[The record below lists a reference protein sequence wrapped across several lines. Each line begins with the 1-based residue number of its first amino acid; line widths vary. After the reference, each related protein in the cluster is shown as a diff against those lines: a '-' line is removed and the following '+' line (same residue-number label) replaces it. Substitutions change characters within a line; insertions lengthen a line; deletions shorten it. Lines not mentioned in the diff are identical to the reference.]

1 LDSHIRLNSFLFT
14 CFDFYRQ
21 ILTGMYDFVL
31 ALICLIFTSLES
43 FRRAISSGAF
53 KTYFWVL
60 WFKKKNH
67 TKLVAFILI
76 CCARRKCELIV
87 PLIFRLSIIWEFIAN
102 DGWLIKNN
110 FELKICLSF
119 NISLYWLLLR
129 LFDEF
134 KFKLL

>member
-1 LDSHIRLNSFLFT
+1 
-14 CFDFYRQ
+14 
-21 ILTGMYDFVL
+21 M
-31 ALICLIFTSLES
+31 
-43 FRRAISSGAF
+43 
-53 KTYFWVL
+53 
-60 WFKKKNH
+60 
-67 TKLVAFILI
+67 AFILI
-76 CCARRKCELIV
+76 CYARRKCELIV

-129 LFDEF
+129 FFDEF